1 MPVPMLSASR
11 PWQSRITRCALFAFI
26 GPPANASYRSE
37 AFAEGGVEGPRRIIF
52 DMENI
57 SQHEKTAGA
66 RSEGLTIGPCCD
78 YNESQPTLLCDLEI
92 VYLVLMRLRTSEV
105 RELQAVVSHQG
116 LVIMGGNAAVATAM
130 ANHWKAEREA
140 KPCNVLLQFLGAAV
154 EHEAAQASGVDTVDN
169 ALSINDNA
177 QESIVRALVPALER
191 ALDQAV
197 SVRFEEAAVAQA
209 QWQQATLRQLDATL
223 REMGC
228 SLSRPVVNINTS
240 ARHEGDLDKVNV
252 EAPENAEAAARLRS
266 AASPLTK
273 FLREQWQPEWVL
285 AGVRHTSCTLQFS
298 ILMQARALSALCRR
312 ALPSRVRQ
320 AAKMK
325 ELQAQGQPGR
335 YVGQIGRA
343 QAFYTTADKPLMH
356 RVFEEDIWP
365 VDTAAAIVGGA
376 LVCRVASGRSGGHRC

>member
-1 MPVPMLSASR
+1 MIFQLATH
-11 PWQSRITRCALFAFI
+11 WCARITRCALFAFI

-52 DMENI
+52 DVENI

-66 RSEGLTIGPCCD
+66 RNKGLTIGPCCD

-92 VYLVLMRLRTSEV
+92 VYLVLMRLRTGEV

-266 AASPLTK
+266 AASRVPT
-273 FLREQWQPEWVL
+273 RE
-285 AGVRHTSCTLQFS
+285 
-298 ILMQARALSALCRR
+298 LSALIRHDF
-312 ALPSRVRQ
+312 V
-320 AAKMK
+320 
-325 ELQAQGQPGR
+325 
-335 YVGQIGRA
+335 
-343 QAFYTTADKPLMH
+343 T
-356 RVFEEDIWP
+356 
-365 VDTAAAIVGGA
+365 GG
-376 LVCRVASGRSGGHRC
+376 V

>member
-1 MPVPMLSASR
+1 M
-11 PWQSRITRCALFAFI
+11 
-26 GPPANASYRSE
+26 
-37 AFAEGGVEGPRRIIF
+37 
-52 DMENI
+52 
-57 SQHEKTAGA
+57 
-66 RSEGLTIGPCCD
+66 
-78 YNESQPTLLCDLEI
+78 
-92 VYLVLMRLRTSEV
+92 
-105 RELQAVVSHQG
+105 
-116 LVIMGGNAAVATAM
+116 
-130 ANHWKAEREA
+130 
-140 KPCNVLLQFLGAAV
+140 
-154 EHEAAQASGVDTVDN
+154 
-169 ALSINDNA
+169 
-177 QESIVRALVPALER
+177 
-191 ALDQAV
+191 
-197 SVRFEEAAVAQA
+197 
-209 QWQQATLRQLDATL
+209 DATL

-228 SLSRPVVNINTS
+228 SLSRPVININTS

-252 EAPENAEAAARLRS
+252 EAPETVEAAARLRS

-273 FLREQWQPEWVL
+273 FLRERWLPAWTR

-298 ILMQARALSALCRR
+298 ILMQARAVSALCRR

-376 LVCRVASGRSGGHRC
+376 LVCRVANGRSGGHRC